1 MSKPQ
6 IDDHDYQEY
15 EDTPDTSIE
24 DLSALL
30 DDALQDFE
38 TQKSYNKGKGKPSR
52 SKTGPPSLSLR
63 SLTIPSNTVRMPCQE
78 NNNGGRLNDAGN
90 EMLCGSNIASEPS
103 SSYHQKQSTG
113 NSTSIPTEKELE
125 EMFDDLLKS
134 VQGDKQKD
142 DTGESNLDQ
151 VLPMMENVMHSL
163 LSADILYAPIKEL
176 CNKYPDWLA
185 ENRQSLKPTEYDN
198 YNKQYDVAR
207 QLCHEFEN
215 YQNLKNSRK
224 NITDEMQNSHFEKVF
239 ELMQKMQSFGNPP
252 PDIVGDFGAVSNGV
266 GANYNLQEKEE
277 KFKALLEQNGLDSVS
292 GGIQFDAKGMPIFPE
307 ELSGTDE
314 KCTIS

>member
-6 IDDHDYQEY
+6 IEDHDFQE
-15 EDTPDTSIE
+15 DDNTPDASIE

-30 DDALQDFE
+30 DDALKDFE
-38 TQKSYNKGKGKPSR
+38 TQKSYSKGKGKPST
-52 SKTGPPSLSLR
+52 SKAGPYSSSLR
-63 SLTIPSNTVRMPCQE
+63 SLTIPANTVTVPCRE
-78 NNNGGRLNDAGN
+78 NNSDSRLNNAGN
-90 EMLCGSNIASEPS
+90 QIPSGSNIASEPS
-103 SSYHQKQSTG
+103 SSYHQKQPTG

-134 VQGDKQKD
+134 VQGDKKKAD
-142 DTGESNLDQ
+142 VGESNLDQ

-215 YQNLKNSRK
+215 FQNLKNSRK

-239 ELMQKMQSFGNPP
+239 ELMQKMQGFGNPP
-252 PDIVGDFGAVSNGV
+252 ADIVGDFGAVSNGV

-277 KFKALLEQNGLDSVS
+277 KFKSFLEQNGLDSVS
-292 GGIQFDAKGMPIFPE
+292 GGVQFDAKGMPIFPE

>member
-63 SLTIPSNTVRMPCQE
+63 SLTIPSNATTMVCQE
-78 NNNGGRLNDAGN
+78 NKNDCRLNNAGN
-90 EMLCGSNIASEPS
+90 QMPSGSNIASEPS
-103 SSYHQKQSTG
+103 SSFHQKQPTG

-134 VQGDKQKD
+134 VQGDKQKAD
-142 DTGESNLDQ
+142 VGESNLDQ

-252 PDIVGDFGAVSNGV
+252 LDIVGDFGAVSNGV
-266 GANYNLQEKEE
+266 GANSNLQEKEE
-277 KFKALLEQNGLDSVS
+277 KFNAFLEQNGLDSIS
-292 GGIQFDAKGMPIFPE
+292 GGVQFDAKGMPIFPE

>member
-6 IDDHDYQEY
+6 IEDHDYQE
-15 EDTPDTSIE
+15 DDNTHDTSNE

-63 SLTIPSNTVRMPCQE
+63 SLTIPSNATTMVCQE
-78 NNNGGRLNDAGN
+78 NKNDCRLNNAGN
-90 EMLCGSNIASEPS
+90 QMPSGSNIASEPS
-103 SSYHQKQSTG
+103 SSFHQKQPTG

-134 VQGDKQKD
+134 VQGDKQKAD
-142 DTGESNLDQ
+142 VGESNLDQ

-224 NITDEMQNSHFEKVF
+224 NMTDEMRRHRI
-239 ELMQKMQSFGNPP
+239 SFRFF
-252 PDIVGDFGAVSNGV
+252 ITF
-266 GANYNLQEKEE
+266 
-277 KFKALLEQNGLDSVS
+277 
-292 GGIQFDAKGMPIFPE
+292 
-307 ELSGTDE
+307 
-314 KCTIS
+314 

>member
-1 MSKPQ
+1 MSQPQ
-6 IDDHDYQEY
+6 IEDHDYQE
-15 EDTPDTSIE
+15 DDNIE

-38 TQKSYNKGKGKPSR
+38 TQKSYNKGKGKQSR
-52 SKTGPPSLSLR
+52 SKTGPPSSSLR
-63 SLTIPSNTVRMPCQE
+63 SSTIPANTVTMPCQK
-78 NNNGGRLNDAGN
+78 NNNDGRLNNAVN
-90 EMLCGSNIASEPS
+90 QMLSGSNIASEPS
-103 SSYHQKQSTG
+103 SSYYQKQSTG

-125 EMFDDLLKS
+125 EMFEDLLKS
-134 VQGDKQKD
+134 VQGDKQKAD
-142 DTGESNLDQ
+142 VGESNLDQ

-185 ENRQSLKPTEYDN
+185 ENRQSLKPAEYDN

-215 YQNLKNSRK
+215 YQGLKNSRK

-252 PDIVGDFGAVSNGV
+252 PDIVGDFGAVSNGF
-266 GANYNLQEKEE
+266 GANHDLQEKED
-277 KFKALLEQNGLDSVS
+277 KFKAFLEQNGLDSVS
-292 GGIQFDAKGMPIFPE
+292 GGVQFDAKGMPIFPE
-307 ELSGTDE
+307 ELSETNE

>member
-1 MSKPQ
+1 MSQPQ
-6 IDDHDYQEY
+6 IEDHDYQE
-15 EDTPDTSIE
+15 DDNIE

-38 TQKSYNKGKGKPSR
+38 TQKSYNKGKGKQSR
-52 SKTGPPSLSLR
+52 SKTGPPSSSLR
-63 SLTIPSNTVRMPCQE
+63 SSTIPANTVTMPCQK
-78 NNNGGRLNDAGN
+78 NNNDGRLNNAVN
-90 EMLCGSNIASEPS
+90 QMLSGSNIASEPS
-103 SSYHQKQSTG
+103 SSYYQKQSTG

-125 EMFDDLLKS
+125 EMFEDLLKS
-134 VQGDKQKD
+134 VQGDKQKAD
-142 DTGESNLDQ
+142 VGESNLDQ

-185 ENRQSLKPTEYDN
+185 ENRQSLKPAEYDN

-215 YQNLKNSRK
+215 YQGLKNSRK

-266 GANYNLQEKEE
+266 AANHNLQEKED
-277 KFKALLEQNGLDSVS
+277 KFKAFLEQNGLDSLS
-292 GGIQFDAKGMPIFPE
+292 GGVQFDAKGMPIFPE
-307 ELSGTDE
+307 ELSDTNE